1 MSREQ
6 LVILENWTAY
16 LHSMH
21 GLSVDAFMG
30 LILYVLMPNNLIFL
44 GKPISLILGVIIFTI
59 FYRLLSSLKQMQV
72 T

>member
-1 MSREQ
+1 
-6 LVILENWTAY
+6 
-16 LHSMH
+16 MH
-21 GLSVDAFMG
+21 ELSVDAFMG